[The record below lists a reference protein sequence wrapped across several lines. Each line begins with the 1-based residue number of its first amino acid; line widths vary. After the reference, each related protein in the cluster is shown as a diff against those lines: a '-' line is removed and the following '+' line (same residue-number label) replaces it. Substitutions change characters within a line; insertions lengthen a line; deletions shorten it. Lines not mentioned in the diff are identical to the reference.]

1 MSIILEGVSKSFG
14 ERRVLQ
20 NVNLTLPDRG
30 AVCFFGPS
38 GCGKTT
44 LTRLICGLE
53 RPDAGHIRRPE
64 GLRFSCHFQ
73 EDRLLPWYTAE
84 ENLTL
89 ALGSREQARMWLEQ
103 TGLADAGALY
113 PGELSGGMRRRVSLA
128 RALAYDGDL
137 FLLDEPLSA
146 LDADKAAELLDLL
159 ARHMEGRTLLFVTHS
174 LAQART
180 LATRICVMDGRGGIA
195 PLEAP

>member
-89 ALGSREQARMWLEQ
+89 ALGSREQAQMWLEQ

-113 PGELSGGMRRRVSLA
+113 PGELSGGMRRRVSWPGAGLSQR
-128 RALAYDGDL
+128 RAGA
-137 FLLDEPLSA
+137 
-146 LDADKAAELLDLL
+146 
-159 ARHMEGRTLLFVTHS
+159 GRTPAGAGCRNLP
-174 LAQART
+174 AYAGADCPQPGKQA
-180 LATRICVMDGRGGIA
+180 A
-195 PLEAP
+195 PPGHP